1 MVIVGYEG
9 FELVRGEFNSG
20 RDGYAIHT
28 HGAVLGLW
36 VITVSGGAFLR
47 RLLLAWVVWNETIRS
62 GALQSL

>member
-1 MVIVGYEG
+1 MVIVGREG

-20 RDGYAIHT
+20 RGYAIHT
-28 HGAVLGLW
+28 RGAVLGLW